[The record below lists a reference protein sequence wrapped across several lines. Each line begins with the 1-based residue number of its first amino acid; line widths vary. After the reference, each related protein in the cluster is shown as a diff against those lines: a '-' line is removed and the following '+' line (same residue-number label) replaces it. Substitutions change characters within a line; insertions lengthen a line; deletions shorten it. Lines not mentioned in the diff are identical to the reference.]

1 MPLFLDPR
9 TFWTVPS
16 AAVAVLYSAAR
27 HPTFSSS
34 LHLIAGCCG
43 CEEGRVSDSE
53 MCHFAES
60 KAVSGARS
68 AVQVQAN
75 GMPPAHLILLTM
87 GINWHL
93 RVQQSMMNVFY
104 TFALL
109 KWLRNDL
116 SLHDFADIRIAD
128 PFTL

>member
-34 LHLIAGCCG
+34 SHLIAGCCG

-93 RVQQSMMNVFY
+93 SSTVYDECVLYICIIKVAEKRPKP
-104 TFALL
+104 T
-109 KWLRNDL
+109 
-116 SLHDFADIRIAD
+116 
-128 PFTL
+128 